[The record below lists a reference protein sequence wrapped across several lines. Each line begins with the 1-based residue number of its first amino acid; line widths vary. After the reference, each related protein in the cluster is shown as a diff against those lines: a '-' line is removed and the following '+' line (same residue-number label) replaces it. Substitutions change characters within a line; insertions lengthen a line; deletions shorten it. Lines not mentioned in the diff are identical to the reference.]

1 MQNSQ
6 LPTIERQ
13 LKVKIL
19 SGVVLLLL
27 VGLHPVRVFADAGSS
42 NTTGTSSTADPTTS
56 SNTTISGSATIPADT
71 SSSNT
76 PLDTANSSNTNGG
89 SSTTGATPPSST
101 TNDQTDNSTATISN
115 QTTSTASSGNTSV
128 SGSSTGES
136 PTSGNATAIA
146 TAINVLNSST
156 DVQGNN
162 TNTYVDNITGDNN
175 SNNVIIDPTTTEQ
188 PIDSQD
194 DNKTEVNTASSGT
207 IDNNVIVGASTGDAN
222 ISDNEIG
229 GNATSGNAT
238 ADANLINVVSS
249 EFTSGQY
256 YVGVINIL
264 GNLSGNILLN
274 PDFVNQLLAENPS
287 ILSGDT
293 SATNSINQSINNAIN
308 ASAISGDA
316 SIEHNLLGGD
326 ATSGNAETSVD
337 SYNLVNDNIT
347 GNNAFL
353 VFINVLGTW
362 EGVIIGAPTGVTTAV
377 YSDGASSQNTN
388 SSAPQD
394 QTQTSTNDLSYETIN
409 NTIDASALSGD
420 ATVEH
425 NDQGGNATSGNAEVS
440 VNLLNI
446 LNSNVSLS
454 GWFGILFINVFGNWT
469 GNFGIVTP
477 PTTTSSSSDTTTSDT
492 SEGGVVLADSIAR
505 EAYTIFDQS
514 SIASPT
520 PGQVLGAT
528 TDANIGSPNGTVAPT
543 VATVAHT
550 AHAWWLPAA
559 AGFLLAIASLTLEQ
573 VIQRSRKNNSQ
584 VS

>member
-27 VGLHPVRVFADAGSS
+27 VGLHPVRVFADGGSS

-56 SNTTISGSATIPADT
+56 SSTTISGSATIPADT

-89 SSTTGATPPSST
+89 SSTTSATPPSST
-101 TNDQTDNSTATISN
+101 TNDQTDNSTATVSN

-128 SGSSTGES
+128 SGSSTGGS
-136 PTSGNATAIA
+136 ATSGNATAIA

-194 DNKTEVNTASSGT
+194 ANKTEVNTASSGT
-207 IDNNVIVGASTGDAN
+207 IDNNVTVGASTGDAN

-238 ADANLINVVSS
+238 ADANLINIVSS

-293 SATNSINQSINNAIN
+293 SATNSTNQSINNAIN
-308 ASAISGDA
+308 ANAISGNA
-316 SIEHNLLGGD
+316 SIKHNLLGGN

-337 SYNLVNDNIT
+337 SYN
-347 GNNAFL
+347 
-353 VFINVLGTW
+353 
-362 EGVIIGAPTGVTTAV
+362 
-377 YSDGASSQNTN
+377 
-388 SSAPQD
+388 
-394 QTQTSTNDLSYETIN
+394 
-409 NTIDASALSGD
+409 
-420 ATVEH
+420 
-425 NDQGGNATSGNAEVS
+425 
-440 VNLLNI
+440 
-446 LNSNVSLS
+446 
-454 GWFGILFINVFGNWT
+454 
-469 GNFGIVTP
+469 
-477 PTTTSSSSDTTTSDT
+477 
-492 SEGGVVLADSIAR
+492 
-505 EAYTIFDQS
+505 
-514 SIASPT
+514 
-520 PGQVLGAT
+520 
-528 TDANIGSPNGTVAPT
+528 
-543 VATVAHT
+543 
-550 AHAWWLPAA
+550 
-559 AGFLLAIASLTLEQ
+559 
-573 VIQRSRKNNSQ
+573 
-584 VS
+584 